1 MCVWLALQTKYEF
14 LEESHLIIWEEVM
27 TKMVAFYFFYLDQ
40 LIGKETLLFLT

>member
-27 TKMVAFYFFYLDQ
+27 TKMVAFYFFNLDQ